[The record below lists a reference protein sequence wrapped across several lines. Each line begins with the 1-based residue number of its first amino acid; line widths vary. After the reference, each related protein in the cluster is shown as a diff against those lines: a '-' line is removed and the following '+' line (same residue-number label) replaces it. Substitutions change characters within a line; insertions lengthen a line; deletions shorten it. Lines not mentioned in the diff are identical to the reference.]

1 MFDSDHDV
9 EFISGDVIV
18 TTGVTEELDDE
29 KVWLRMDPVPGGGG
43 DDGEYTRLVLMCGAK
58 EMGLV
63 PHQILH
69 DLLRYILYYCII
81 L

>member
-18 TTGVTEELDDE
+18 TTGVTEELNNE
-29 KVWLRMDPVPGGGG
+29 KVWLRMDPVPGESG
-43 DDGEYTRLVLMCGAK
+43 DEDEYTRLVLMCGGK
-58 EMGLV
+58 ERGLV

-69 DLLRYILYYCII
+69 DLIR
-81 L
+81 

>member
-43 DDGEYTRLVLMCGAK
+43 DDKEYTRLVLMCGGK
-58 EMGLV
+58 EMGLI

-69 DLLRYILYYCII
+69 DLIR
-81 L
+81 

>member
-1 MFDSDHDV
+1 M

-29 KVWLRMDPVPGGGG
+29 KVWLGMDPVPGGGG
-43 DDGEYTRLVLMCGAK
+43 DDGEYTRLVLMCGDK

-69 DLLRYILYYCII
+69 DLLR
-81 L
+81 